1 MRLPK
6 IYYGWYITGTLAIT
20 ETVSFGVLYYAFS
33 VFITPLEATMG
44 WSRSEI
50 TGALSLAFLVSA
62 FAGFGVGYWLDKYGA
77 RFLMTLGSILATLL
91 MFAWAYAD
99 TLRDFYLVWFGIGL
113 CMSAVLYEPAFVVVA
128 NWFDKHRS
136 MALAIVTLLA
146 GFASTIFLPLTQWL
160 IDIQGWQMAII
171 SLGLILG
178 VTTIPLHGLVLRS
191 SPDEMGLQL
200 DGAEPPD
207 DDLLDIPKTGVSL
220 HDALRTT
227 SFWAF
232 VFSFSVALLA
242 SSAIRVHFIPYLQ
255 ELEYS
260 AADAAWLAGL
270 IGAMQVLGRLIFAPL
285 ERRLDT
291 RHLVAALFIIQ
302 TVAMVI
308 LFFAELRA
316 SVMLFVV
323 IFGASYGATTLAR
336 PVLLADLYGRAH
348 YGRINS
354 VSSFVLVL
362 SLTAAPIGAGI
373 LYEQFGSYQP
383 VIVILVILSILA
395 TGSVFFIKD
404 RQHDTTLRTS

>member
-6 IYYGWYITGTLAIT
+6 LYYGWYITGALAIT

-33 VFITPLEATMG
+33 VFITPLEAAMG
-44 WSRSEI
+44 WSRAEI

-62 FAGFGVGYWLDKYGA
+62 FAGFAVGYWLDKYGA
-77 RFLMTLGSILATLL
+77 RLLMTLGSILATLL
-91 MFAWAYAD
+91 VLAWSSVD

-113 CMSAVLYEPAFVVVA
+113 CMSAVLYEPSFVVVA

-136 MALAIVTLLA
+136 LALAIVTLLA
-146 GFASTIFLPLTQWL
+146 GFASTIFLPLAQWL
-160 IDIQGWQMAII
+160 LDMQGWRMAIV

-178 VTTIPLHGLVLRS
+178 VITIPLHGLVLRP
-191 SPDEMGLQL
+191 SPASMGLQL
-200 DGAEPPD
+200 DGAAKPD
-207 DDLLDIPKTGVSL
+207 ASLPDAPKTGVTL
-220 HDALRTT
+220 DAALRTG

-232 VFSFSVALLA
+232 VFSFSIAMLS

-260 AADAAWLAGL
+260 AADAAWLAGF

-285 ERRLDT
+285 ERRLNT
-291 RHLVAALFIIQ
+291 RLLVAALLIIQ
-302 TVAMVI
+302 TLAMAI
-308 LFFAELRA
+308 LFFAQFNI
-316 SVMLFVV
+316 SVWLFVV
-323 IFGASYGATTLAR
+323 IFGASYGAVTLAR

-354 VSSFVLVL
+354 VSSFVLIM

-373 LYEQFGSYQP
+373 LYEYFGNYQP
-383 VIVILVILSILA
+383 VIVILVVLSVFG
-395 TGSVFFIKD
+395 TGAVFFIKD
-404 RQHDTTLRTS
+404 REYDTALHTT